1 MKQPKKME
9 KITKNNPTKIDE
21 KDQYLGFV
29 NMIEETIERDKNKA
43 IKEILQRGD
52 DLFDEITK
60 KRNKKEKKKREMI
73 NYMMDNGNP
82 LGYKYVDPTYQT
94 LEEYKNMLI
103 NDHTYEEIENLYYI
117 TKRKN
122 RTFFQKVKDLF
133 TNKNKK

>member
-1 MKQPKKME
+1 ME

-29 NMIEETIERDKNKA
+29 NMIEQTIERDKNKA

-52 DLFDEITK
+52 DLLNEISK
-60 KRNKKEKKKREMI
+60 KRSLKERKKREMI
-73 NYMMDNGNP
+73 DYIMDMGNP
-82 LGYKYVDPTYQT
+82 LGYKYVEPAYQT
-94 LEEYKNMLI
+94 LEEYKNELI
-103 NDHTYEEIENLYYI
+103 NNYTHEELETLYEA

-133 TNKNKK
+133 TYKNKN